1 MKCKAQGVLFCSKLS
16 FTLLDCGV
24 PGLYVRTVIMTMEHN
39 DNNNNNT
46 SNYQQQIHKYSNNHM
61 APLFAS
67 SRAPPPPPPLER
79 PLQLFSLSD
88 FSLLRTL
95 GTGTFGRVRLV
106 KYTTS
111 TAVDKYFAMKIMKK
125 CEVVRL
131 KQERHVL
138 AERWLL
144 ARLNFPFI
152 VRMYGAYQD
161 ERNLYLLL
169 EYIIGGELY
178 SYLRRAGR
186 FSISTARFY
195 AAEILMA
202 IEYLHSFDIAYR
214 DLKPEN
220 LLLDARGHIK
230 LSDFGFAKVVPER
243 TWTLCGTPEYL
254 APEIIANKGHGKS
267 VDWWALGILIYEMI
281 AGHPPFYDKTPFGT
295 YEKILAGRLEFDA
308 SKFDAISIDIIRR
321 LLVADPAMRLGNL
334 RGGAQD
340 IRLHPWFA
348 GVDWNGL
355 FKKTIQ
361 APIQPRVT
369 HPGDTMNFDIYEEE
383 DQLPFH
389 PSTDVHRLP
398 ARRPSKLDP
407 YADIFRN
414 F

>member
-1 MKCKAQGVLFCSKLS
+1 
-16 FTLLDCGV
+16 
-24 PGLYVRTVIMTMEHN
+24 
-39 DNNNNNT
+39 
-46 SNYQQQIHKYSNNHM
+46 M
-61 APLFAS
+61 APLFSS
-67 SRAPPPPPPLER
+67 SRAPTPPPPLER

-88 FSLLRTL
+88 FTLLRTL
-95 GTGTFGRVRLV
+95 GTGTFGRVRLA
-106 KYTTS
+106 KYTTG
-111 TAVDKYFAMKIMKK
+111 TAVEKYFAMKIMKK
-125 CEVVRL
+125 SEVVRL

-340 IRLHPWFA
+340 IRMHPWFA

-355 FKKTIQ
+355 FRKTIQ
-361 APIQPRVT
+361 APIQPRIT

-383 DQLPFH
+383 EQPSFPPPVNTEH
-389 PSTDVHRLP
+389 PSQQQSPHVNH
-398 ARRPSKLDP
+398 RRPSKLDP